1 MNAAPARFKFDLDL
15 GGGHDRTPFLS
26 DQGLA
31 ALQQQARMD
40 GYAEGF
46 AEGER
51 SATATATQ
59 ALASAT
65 ASIVGLA
72 AQMLAGIDEA
82 RQATE
87 REAVELAASVARKL
101 AAHLLAREPTAE
113 LEALLIDCLA
123 SLEGVPHLVIRC
135 HPDLA
140 DRVREV
146 AAAHIANSGFTG
158 RLIVMGDPDQKL
170 SDGRIEWADGGL
182 VRDMAAIS
190 AEVDKRIA
198 SYLAAR
204 GVKRPEETQP

>member
-1 MNAAPARFKFDLDL
+1 MPASPAKFNFDLDL
-15 GGGHDRTPFLS
+15 GGQQERTPFLS

-31 ALQQQARMD
+31 ALQQQARME
-40 GYAEGF
+40 GYAEGY

-51 SATATATQ
+51 SATTIAAQ
-59 ALASAT
+59 ALASAS
-65 ASIVGLA
+65 ASLAGAA
-72 AQMLAGIDEA
+72 AQMLGGLDEA
-82 RQATE
+82 RQTAE
-87 REAVELAASVARKL
+87 RDAVELAASVARKL

-113 LEALLIDCLA
+113 LEALLVDCLK

-140 DRVREV
+140 DGIREM
-146 AAAHIANSGFTG
+146 AAAHIANSGFSG
-158 RLIVMGDPDQKL
+158 RLIVMGDPDLKL

-190 AEVDKRIA
+190 AEIDKRIA

-204 GVKRPEETQP
+204 GLRRPEETRP